1 MRIYLGGIQGV
12 GKTSIAKMLV
22 AQHPELVHYST
33 SEVLMKYFGVVE
45 RKDLEKI
52 PISQAKRDKVFSL
65 LYEENSNLILDGH
78 FKLAMHD
85 SKSFDFFF
93 FIDAPDKIIIE
104 RRQKDKTRQR
114 LMNVLLSD
122 ERRKELSAAKKF
134 GINPIII
141 FNSGDLQKAVSEI
154 NAVIGTIRSVT

>member
-22 AQHPELVHYST
+22 AQYPELVHYST

-52 PISQAKRDKVFSL
+52 SVSQVKRDKIFSQL
-65 LYEENSNLILDGH
+65 CKNNPNLILDGH
-78 FKLAMHD
+78 FKLATND
-85 SKSFDFFF
+85 SRFFDFFF

-114 LMNVLLSD
+114 SISMLLGE
-122 ERRKELSAAKKF
+122 ERRKELSAAKRF
-134 GINPIII
+134 GIDPIII
-141 FNSGDLQKAVSEI
+141 FNSGDLQKTISEI
-154 NAVIGTIRSVT
+154 NAVIGTIMEES